1 MEDSN
6 MDNLQ
11 DGFFHYNQ
19 ESDRFFIAGK
29 DIIDLHCGQCFQIEL
44 DGTFTDTRIEMNPTT
59 DNWYLVGIKKD
70 IFDLIGSR
78 VKY

>member
-1 MEDSN
+1 
-6 MDNLQ
+6 MDELK

-19 ESDRFFIAGK
+19 NNNRFMIAGQ
-29 DIIDLHCGQCFQIEL
+29 DMFDLSTGYCFQIEI
-44 DGTFTDTRIEMNPTT
+44 DGTFIDTRIEMNPVKDT
-59 DNWYLVGIKKD
+59 WYLVGIKKD

>member
-1 MEDSN
+1 MKQ
-6 MDNLQ
+6 LQ

-19 ESDRFFIAGK
+19 EHDRFFIAGRE
-29 DIIDLHCGQCFQIEL
+29 ILELHCGFSFQIEI
-44 DGTFTDTRIEMNPTT
+44 DGNFKDTRIEMNPET
-59 DNWYLVGIKKD
+59 DSWYLVGIKTD

>member
-1 MEDSN
+1 MNE
-6 MDNLQ
+6 LQ

-19 ESDRFFIAGK
+19 ENDRFFIAGK
-29 DIIDLHCGQCFQIEL
+29 EIFDLHCGYCFKIEI
-44 DGTFTDTRIEMNPTT
+44 DGDFKDTRIEMNPET
-59 DNWYLVGIKKD
+59 DTWYLVGIKTN

>member
-1 MEDSN
+1 

-19 ESDRFFIAGK
+19 ENKRFFIAGK
-29 DIIDLHCGQCFQIEL
+29 EIIDLHCGHCFKIEI
-44 DGTFTDTRIEMNPTT
+44 DGTFNDTRIEMNPTT
-59 DNWYLVGIKKD
+59 DTWYLVGIKKD